1 MLTILPDFREEGWH
15 SMDLCAEM
23 LVKHAPVEAEF
34 KWSIPQYRKLLGF
47 LPFKKAKNFD
57 RWYNRW
63 RVYSSHVKQLAAQPG
78 FFHIVDH
85 SYSHLAH
92 FLPEGRVGIYC
103 HDLDAFRC
111 VLTPEQEP
119 RSKLFRKMM
128 ARVFEGFK
136 KARVVFCNTAATQ
149 KSILDLGIWKASD
162 VVHVPLG
169 VAEEFSPRGDRE
181 NGHYL
186 LHVGSC
192 IARKRI
198 DVLLRAFVEVCKK
211 ANDSNLKLI
220 QAGGNFSSEQRK
232 QIQDLGLV
240 SWVEQRQNLTRE
252 DLARLYRGTKCLVIT
267 SDAEGFGLPVIE
279 GLSCGARIVA
289 SDIPA
294 LREVGGNDVDFFP
307 SGDFNACAQL
317 ILNML
322 ERQESYT
329 GTDCLRW
336 SWSKHAHTI
345 FSVYETLTKI

>member
-1 MLTILPDFREEGWH
+1 MLSVLPDFREEGWH

-23 LVKHAPVEAEF
+23 LIKYAPHEYKLRLSV
-34 KWSIPQYRKLLGF
+34 PYYRKLLGF
-47 LPFKKAKNFD
+47 LPLKKAKNFD

-63 RVYSSHVKQLAAQPG
+63 RVYPSHVKQLAAQPG

-111 VLTPEQEP
+111 VLNPEQEP

-128 ARVFEGFK
+128 ACVFEGFK
-136 KARVVFCNTAATQ
+136 KARVVFCNTKATQ
-149 KSILDLGIWKASD
+149 KSILELGIWKASD

-169 VAEEFSPRGDRE
+169 VAEEFSPQGDRE
-181 NGHYL
+181 KGHYL

-198 DVLLRAFVEVCKK
+198 DILLRAFAEVCKK
-211 ANDSNLKLI
+211 ANYANLKLI
-220 QAGGNFSSEQRK
+220 QAGGNFSSEQRS
-232 QIQDLGLV
+232 QIQDLGLI
-240 SWVEQRQNLTRE
+240 SRVEQRQNLTRE
-252 DLARLYRGTKCLVIT
+252 DLARLYRGTNCLVIT

-279 GLSCGARIVA
+279 GLSCGARVVA

-294 LREVGGNDVDFFP
+294 LREVGEGNICYFDT
-307 SGDFNACAQL
+307 GDPNACAESILKSIETPSFL
-317 ILNML
+317 INGVA
-322 ERQESYT
+322 T
-329 GTDCLRW
+329 RW
-336 SWSKHAHTI
+336 SWSHFANSIVKA
-345 FSVYETLTKI
+345 YKDLDL